1 VRNAF
6 VASPKQDDK
15 FLALIRREQCLAPK
29 MPALTKGL
37 LGETHGF
44 LANTDASSHRN
55 ITADSMARI
64 TKLEV

>member
-1 VRNAF
+1 
-6 VASPKQDDK
+6 
-15 FLALIRREQCLAPK
+15 

-55 ITADSMARI
+55 ITADSVARI